1 MMDIMKKY
9 LTLLLL
15 AVVSVATGAGCSSND
30 KPVQIT
36 SLKLNEKDL
45 ELTVGESFRL
55 VATTR
60 PADAGATIRWT
71 SSDESVA
78 TVDQAGLVTLRAF
91 GTAVISARY
100 RSYSARCTV
109 ATLQEPPLDPSA
121 ALGAPLSD
129 DIVYSK
135 NVVLYAPRRI
145 MQGFDLTDGGEIYY
159 SQISSDGTSVI
170 VCRAAGP
177 GQDARAEYMT
187 LKYFG
192 HGTQLVAEEASDG
205 KTYIWLNSNA
215 SVDSS
220 GEYGDNWSVSR
231 VEFVPGALSEAGYA
245 GETFFL
251 NKDGQYDQQVAIDFP
266 ARRLL
271 VGSRKSGV
279 RYFWI
284 FDLDEALALPLKTM
298 TATVTVGSAGSDPVT
313 REIRARDLNDCRVLG
328 SFSVPAG
335 SDKENDVYS
344 YSHQGHE
351 VAGNYVYFYEGN
363 AVETGADSFAS
374 KAYVTVF
381 NYSGKIVVPR
391 TEVAAVADA
400 AGLAAAG
407 LTTTGYAEGE
417 SLKVRDGKLYLGVA
431 CRDGSSSN
439 RRANI
444 LVYDCVQAE

>member
-91 GTAVISARY
+91 GTAVITARY

-192 HGTQLVAEEASDG
+192 HGTQIVAEEASDG

-220 GEYGDNWSVSR
+220 GEYGDNWSV
-231 VEFVPGALSEAGYA
+231 
-245 GETFFL
+245 
-251 NKDGQYDQQVAIDFP
+251 
-266 ARRLL
+266 
-271 VGSRKSGV
+271 
-279 RYFWI
+279 
-284 FDLDEALALPLKTM
+284 
-298 TATVTVGSAGSDPVT
+298 
-313 REIRARDLNDCRVLG
+313 
-328 SFSVPAG
+328 
-335 SDKENDVYS
+335 
-344 YSHQGHE
+344 
-351 VAGNYVYFYEGN
+351 
-363 AVETGADSFAS
+363 
-374 KAYVTVF
+374 
-381 NYSGKIVVPR
+381 
-391 TEVAAVADA
+391 
-400 AGLAAAG
+400 
-407 LTTTGYAEGE
+407 
-417 SLKVRDGKLYLGVA
+417 
-431 CRDGSSSN
+431 
-439 RRANI
+439 
-444 LVYDCVQAE
+444 

>member
-1 MMDIMKKY
+1 MMDTMKKY

-91 GTAVISARY
+91 GTAVITARY

-192 HGTQLVAEEASDG
+192 HGTQIVAEEASDG

-231 VEFVPGALSEAGYA
+231 VEFVPGALLEAGYA

-313 REIRARDLNDCRVLG
+313 REIRARDLNDCRVWAVSRCRPG
-328 SFSVPAG
+328 RTRRTTFTPIPTRGTRSPVTTFIFTRGTPSKRVWIP
-335 SDKENDVYS
+335 SRRKPMSRYS
-344 YSHQGHE
+344 ITAARS
-351 VAGNYVYFYEGN
+351 
-363 AVETGADSFAS
+363 SCR
-374 KAYVTVF
+374 
-381 NYSGKIVVPR
+381 VPR
-391 TEVAAVADA
+391 WRPSPMPQGSPLQ
-400 AGLAAAG
+400 GLP
-407 LTTTGYAEGE
+407 
-417 SLKVRDGKLYLGVA
+417 
-431 CRDGSSSN
+431 
-439 RRANI
+439 RRGMPRAR
-444 LVYDCVQAE
+444 A

>member
-1 MMDIMKKY
+1 M
-9 LTLLLL
+9 L

-192 HGTQLVAEEASDG
+192 HGTQIVAEEASDG

-231 VEFVPGALSEAGYA
+231 VEFVPGATLRKPAMQAKHSSSTRTG
-245 GETFFL
+245 
-251 NKDGQYDQQVAIDFP
+251 KYDQQVAIDFP

-284 FDLDEALALPLKTM
+284 FRPRRGA
-298 TATVTVGSAGSDPVT
+298 GSARS
-313 REIRARDLNDCRVLG
+313 
-328 SFSVPAG
+328 
-335 SDKENDVYS
+335 
-344 YSHQGHE
+344 
-351 VAGNYVYFYEGN
+351 
-363 AVETGADSFAS
+363 
-374 KAYVTVF
+374 
-381 NYSGKIVVPR
+381 
-391 TEVAAVADA
+391 
-400 AGLAAAG
+400 
-407 LTTTGYAEGE
+407 
-417 SLKVRDGKLYLGVA
+417 
-431 CRDGSSSN
+431 
-439 RRANI
+439 RR
-444 LVYDCVQAE
+444 

>member
-1 MMDIMKKY
+1 M
-9 LTLLLL
+9 
-15 AVVSVATGAGCSSND
+15 
-30 KPVQIT
+30 
-36 SLKLNEKDL
+36 
-45 ELTVGESFRL
+45 

-60 PADAGATIRWT
+60 PADAEATIRWT

-91 GTAVISARY
+91 GTAVITARY

-192 HGTQLVAEEASDG
+192 HGTQIVAEEASDG

-231 VEFVPGALSEAGYA
+231 VGIRAGC
-245 GETFFL
+245 TL
-251 NKDGQYDQQVAIDFP
+251 
-266 ARRLL
+266 
-271 VGSRKSGV
+271 GSRLCRRNILPQQGRAV
-279 RYFWI
+279 R
-284 FDLDEALALPLKTM
+284 
-298 TATVTVGSAGSDPVT
+298 
-313 REIRARDLNDCRVLG
+313 
-328 SFSVPAG
+328 PAG
-335 SDKENDVYS
+335 RHRLPGPPSRWSVR
-344 YSHQGHE
+344 
-351 VAGNYVYFYEGN
+351 
-363 AVETGADSFAS
+363 AS
-374 KAYVTVF
+374 PGCVTF
-381 NYSGKIVVPR
+381 GFSTSTR
-391 TEVAAVADA
+391 RW
-400 AGLAAAG
+400 L
-407 LTTTGYAEGE
+407 
-417 SLKVRDGKLYLGVA
+417 
-431 CRDGSSSN
+431 CRS
-439 RRANI
+439 RR
-444 LVYDCVQAE
+444 

>member
-1 MMDIMKKY
+1 MKKY

-91 GTAVISARY
+91 GTAVITARY

-192 HGTQLVAEEASDG
+192 HGTQIVAEEASDG

-231 VEFVPGALSEAGYA
+231 VEFVPGALLEAGYA

-298 TATVTVGSAGSDPVT
+298 MATVTVGSAGSDPVT

-335 SDKENDVYS
+335 SDK
-344 YSHQGHE
+344 
-351 VAGNYVYFYEGN
+351 
-363 AVETGADSFAS
+363 
-374 KAYVTVF
+374 
-381 NYSGKIVVPR
+381 
-391 TEVAAVADA
+391 
-400 AGLAAAG
+400 
-407 LTTTGYAEGE
+407 
-417 SLKVRDGKLYLGVA
+417 
-431 CRDGSSSN
+431 
-439 RRANI
+439 
-444 LVYDCVQAE
+444 